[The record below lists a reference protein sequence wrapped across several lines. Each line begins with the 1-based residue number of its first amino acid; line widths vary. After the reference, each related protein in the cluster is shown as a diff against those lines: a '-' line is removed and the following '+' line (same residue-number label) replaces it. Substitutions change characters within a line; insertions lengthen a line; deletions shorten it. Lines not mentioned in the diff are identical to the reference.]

1 MWGSRLVIPEA
12 TKLIEG
18 LPEPLRES
26 FAACYSFLVDESGCA
41 VYAKTIYVG
50 FTLGEEMVCAI
61 YPRQGYLEVAMAL
74 PEDVEGSE
82 FKDATHLTW
91 PTMPVAVEI
100 RSAADAEMV
109 LVHLATAV
117 HRVATGEHDVRRP
130 PEHFMGRA
138 DREG

>member
-1 MWGSRLVIPEA
+1 MIPEA
-12 TKLIEG
+12 EKLIEG

-26 FAACYSFLVDESGCA
+26 FAAFYAFLVDDSGCS
-41 VYAKTIYVG
+41 VYVKTIYVG

-61 YPRQGYLEVAMAL
+61 YPHPDRLEVAMAL
-74 PEDVEGSE
+74 PEDVEGPE

-91 PTMPVAVEI
+91 PTMPVAIEI
-100 RSAADAEMV
+100 RSAVETDMV
-109 LVHLATAV
+109 IGHLATAV
-117 HRVATGEHDVRRP
+117 SRVATGEHDVRRP